1 MRDINSEFHPRLQ
14 KLVDLGESG
23 TDILHGELKN
33 LMYEAEKQ
41 LILAQEAE
49 EKSGEAMDSM
59 ERTYW
64 EGQMDALTEVYAL
77 TYNLAFAIN
86 ERTQKNEFNRPV

>member
-23 TDILHGELKN
+23 TNILHGDLKN
-33 LMYEAEKQ
+33 LLLEAENQ
-41 LILAQEAE
+41 LTLAQKQE
-49 EKSGEAMDSM
+49 EETEEAMDSM

-77 TYNLAFAIN
+77 TYNLSFAIN
-86 ERTQKNEFNRPV
+86 ERNGNA